1 MADLDPSVVERIQQ
15 AVLGTKKEMKELYQ
29 LGQLYN
35 KAVGGA
41 ANEATKYNRLLG
53 SQRGLVTAIANQAK
67 LYTDETGN
75 LIPRTEKQIA
85 LVKVLKDVEDTIN
98 DIADHRNRAQAD
110 LILQQQMLKTGLTG
124 VYAEQ
129 AKNLAILVET
139 GEITESAYKMY
150 VKQLQV
156 QQKQTKHL
164 EEQAEL
170 NREVAAATLEIR
182 EEAEKYTKG
191 LGKALATA
199 RAIGNDRKVFG
210 AFMLTQMVE
219 HLGHINHQM
228 HELVDTGMQAGEAIK
243 IMREDFGVMSVLGL
257 TKVNDVSK
265 SLVANFGTANAL
277 TSEQRDAIGEMAY
290 SYGLA
295 GEEATNLMMAISRM
309 PGESKDSA
317 INFKQTADNIGK
329 MKGVLPSQI
338 MKEVAKN
345 TQLMATFSKGGVEGF
360 AMAAAEAKRLGVE
373 LSSVGSAAEKLL
385 DFESSITSQMEASVL
400 IGKELNFD
408 RMREAALAGDL
419 NGVMEEQARIM
430 KEVGSMDSMNTL
442 QKKALADAMG
452 LTTEELEKMSEAQ
465 KFNNQYFGENSTA
478 LDSAIG
484 NTLKYGGA
492 VVGVIKEHGMMA
504 LTILQAIT
512 QLGTYIA
519 IQGMST
525 AAAVQNTV
533 AENVNTAG
541 KQRGIIATIASKAA
555 TLAMNAVTLTRNIIL
570 GAGNLILAA
579 GAGLMSLFGINTATA
594 GAAGATASGGFLA
607 LGTSL
612 GAFGAAAA
620 PAIPIILAIG
630 LALLA
635 ASPAIRVIGEVIKSL
650 AQVIGNVLMK
660 ALEMLPSIV
669 QSVANG
675 FTQIISTLSMDNI
688 GPLLLLGPAFLGMA
702 AGLSALAIVGA
713 ATLPILLPL
722 VGALTMLGVV
732 APALSGLG
740 DTIGGLAG
748 GGEGSL
754 KAVEEK
760 LDTLIGVIQKGGV
773 INMDGQ
779 KVGEVVALAL
789 NTTGG

>member
-1 MADLDPSVVERIQQ
+1 MQNRNDPKDLSADVEKIKKALVGVQADWSMILSTAYAYNKAIGESKLIMDKMQGNYHAVNGLMIQMDDRITKTAKTEQQ
-15 AVLGTKKEMKELYQ
+15 MDFFLKRQQNVRENNLSIADDLVKVQGDILKQTVAEELGLRGVYASQAAEFNLLMSKGVLTKKEYEQEIKRLQNQQALQKHYEKELQ
-29 LGQLYN
+29 LS
-35 KAVGGA
+35 
-41 ANEATKYNRLLG
+41 E
-53 SQRGLVTAIANQAK
+53 
-67 LYTDETGN
+67 
-75 LIPRTEKQIA
+75 
-85 LVKVLKDVEDTIN
+85 
-98 DIADHRNRAQAD
+98 
-110 LILQQQMLKTGLTG
+110 
-124 VYAEQ
+124 
-129 AKNLAILVET
+129 
-139 GEITESAYKMY
+139 EI
-150 VKQLQV
+150 
-156 QQKQTKHL
+156 
-164 EEQAEL
+164 
-170 NREVAAATLEIR
+170 AAATLEIR
-182 EEAEKYTKG
+182 EEAEKYKKSLEKT
-191 LGKALATA
+191 LATA
-199 RAIGNDRKVFG
+199 RAIGNDPKVFG
-210 AFMLTQMVE
+210 AYMLTQMVE

-360 AMAAAEAKRLGVE
+360 AKAAAEAKRLGVE

-478 LDSAIG
+478 LDNAIG
-484 NTLKYGGA
+484 KTLKYGGA
-492 VVGVIKEHGMMA
+492 VVGVVKEHGMMA

>member
-1 MADLDPSVVERIQQ
+1 MVDPSLLDEIKKAIQKAIKDAFKSGQ
-15 AVLGTKKEMKELYQ
+15 VDGATYGKSFAGGMSDSMKEARQDVVDAFKQARADKQ
-29 LGQLYN
+29 LLE
-35 KAVGGA
+35 VM
-41 ANEATKYNRLLG
+41 
-53 SQRGLVTAIANQAK
+53 
-67 LYTDETGN
+67 D
-75 LIPRTEKQIA
+75 
-85 LVKVLKDVEDTIN
+85 
-98 DIADHRNRAQAD
+98 
-110 LILQQQMLKTGLTG
+110 KTGLKG
-124 VYAEQ
+124 SLAEYARLLQTEGRLTAAAVERLQ
-129 AKNLAILVET
+129 A
-139 GEITESAYKMY
+139 
-150 VKQLQV
+150 
-156 QQKQTKHL
+156 QQRELDHI
-164 EEQAEL
+164 EEQ
-170 NREVAAATLEIR
+170 NEVTRKIAATTLEIR
-182 EEAEKYTKG
+182 EEAEEYTKA

-199 RAIGNDRKVFG
+199 RAIGNDPKVFG
-210 AFMLTQMVE
+210 AYMLTQMVE

-228 HELVDTGMQAGEAIK
+228 HELVETGMQAGEAIK

-257 TKVNDVSK
+257 TKVNEVSK

-277 TSEQRDAIGEMAY
+277 TSEQRDAVGEMAY
-290 SYGLA
+290 NYGLA
-295 GEEATNLMMAISRM
+295 GDEATNLMMAISRM

-360 AMAAAEAKRLGVE
+360 AKAAAEAKKLGIE
-373 LSSVGSAAEKLL
+373 LSSVGSAAERLL

-419 NGVMEEQARIM
+419 NTVMEEQARIM

-478 LDSAIG
+478 LDNVIG
-484 NTLKYGGA
+484 KTLKYGGA
-492 VVGVIKEHGMMA
+492 VAGFVKEHGMMI
-504 LTILQAIT
+504 LTLVQGIT
-512 QLGTYIA
+512 QLATYLA
-519 IQGMST
+519 IKKLST
-525 AAAVQNTV
+525 ASTIQDTAAEVSNGAAKRLNATQMQVYNAMRAQGV
-533 AENVNTAG
+533 AASTAYTAAKNLETGSETLNTAG

-675 FTQIISTLSMDNI
+675 FTQIISTLSMENI

-773 INMDGQ
+773 VNMDGQ